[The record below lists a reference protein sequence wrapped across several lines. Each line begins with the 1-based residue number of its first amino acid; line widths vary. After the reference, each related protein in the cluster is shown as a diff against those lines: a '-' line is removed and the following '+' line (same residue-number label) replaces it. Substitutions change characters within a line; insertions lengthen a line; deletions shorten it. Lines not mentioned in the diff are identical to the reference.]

1 MLKKSYGSVALGFK
15 RATNQSLPVRGGRR
29 LRWRRCDPLLET
41 GVGVGDG
48 GGWLLAM
55 AIAAPPAPLADAAV
69 DSGVEE
75 DEEGEGD
82 DAQHDEAAPVVVAR
96 VDVVHAHGRDGDE
109 RAGLTKQKERGLA
122 QSLALIEILGRL
134 RQSDYSLGRSGS
146 AWGRPTYDDK

>member
-1 MLKKSYGSVALGFK
+1 M
-15 RATNQSLPVRGGRR
+15 RR
-29 LRWRRCDPLLET
+29 VHRRCDPLLET
-41 GVGVGDG
+41 GVDIGDG

-109 RAGLTKQKERGLA
+109 RAGLRKQKRGERVSSISRLNRNIGPAATERPLPRA
-122 QSLALIEILGRL
+122 QRKCQERACCKG
-134 RQSDYSLGRSGS
+134 
-146 AWGRPTYDDK
+146 